1 MNQIATDYNYDDVP
15 ETFTRKQLKVVLRQH
30 EESFLDFD
38 VDHPVSETYSAD
50 DVMAWLGY

>member
-1 MNQIATDYNYDDVP
+1 MNEIATDYGYDDVP
-15 ETFTRKQLKVVLRQH
+15 ETFTRKQLKAVLRQH

-38 VDHPVSETYSAD
+38 ADYPVSETYSAD